1 LNLVSLHYVIPFF
14 DSYWGCCSFLRGSG
28 ALDVEERVRGEAG
41 ERAGVK
47 TVVGMYR
54 MREQKRKKLAI

>member
-14 DSYWGCCSFLRGSG
+14 DSYWGCCSFLRASE
-28 ALDVEERVRGEAG
+28 ALDVEERVHGKAG

-54 MREQKRKKLAI
+54 MKEQKKGKS